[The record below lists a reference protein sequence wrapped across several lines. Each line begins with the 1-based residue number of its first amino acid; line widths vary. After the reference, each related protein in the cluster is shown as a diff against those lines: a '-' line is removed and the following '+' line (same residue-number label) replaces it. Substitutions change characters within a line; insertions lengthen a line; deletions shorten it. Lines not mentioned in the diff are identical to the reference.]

1 MASKQNKKIEKVVF
15 NMDYSISKTSIE
27 ERKELVK
34 KALGI
39 SISGSDIPTD
49 ETLALAK
56 QYIEGKI
63 ELKELQEKVI
73 NKYRKGD

>member
-1 MASKQNKKIEKVVF
+1 
-15 NMDYSISKTSIE
+15 MDYSINKSTKG

-39 SISGSDIPTD
+39 SISGTDVPTN

-56 QYIEGKI
+56 QYIDGKI

>member
-1 MASKQNKKIEKVVF
+1 
-15 NMDYSISKTSIE
+15 MDYSINKITIE
-27 ERKELVK
+27 QRKELVK

-56 QYIEGKI
+56 KYIEGKI
-63 ELKELQEKVI
+63 ELKELQEQVI
-73 NKYRKGD
+73 NKYNKNN

>member
-1 MASKQNKKIEKVVF
+1 
-15 NMDYSISKTSIE
+15 MDYSINKTTKE

-39 SISGSDIPTD
+39 SMSGAEIPSDEVLI
-49 ETLALAK
+49 LAK

-63 ELKELQEKVI
+63 ELKELREKVI
-73 NKYRKGD
+73 NKYNKK

>member
-1 MASKQNKKIEKVVF
+1 
-15 NMDYSISKTSIE
+15 MDYSINKTTIE

-39 SISGSDIPTD
+39 SISGADVPTD

-73 NKYRKGD
+73 NKYNKNN

>member
-1 MASKQNKKIEKVVF
+1 
-15 NMDYSISKTSIE
+15 MDYSINKITIE
-27 ERKELVK
+27 QRKELVK

-56 QYIEGKI
+56 KYIEGKI
-63 ELKELQEKVI
+63 ELKELQEQVI
-73 NKYRKGD
+73 KKYNKNN

>member
-1 MASKQNKKIEKVVF
+1 MVF
-15 NMDYSISKTSIE
+15 NMDYSISKTTVE

-39 SISGSDIPTD
+39 SISGSDITTD
-49 ETLALAK
+49 ETLSLAK

>member
-1 MASKQNKKIEKVVF
+1 
-15 NMDYSISKTSIE
+15 MDYSINKTTIE
-27 ERKELVK
+27 ERKKLVK
-34 KALGI
+34 NALGI
-39 SISGSDIPTD
+39 SISGTDVPTD

>member
-1 MASKQNKKIEKVVF
+1 
-15 NMDYSISKTSIE
+15 MDYSINKTTKE
-27 ERKELVK
+27 ERKEIVK

-39 SISGSDIPTD
+39 SMSGTEIPTD

-63 ELKELQEKVI
+63 ELKELQERVI
-73 NKYRKGD
+73 NKYNKK

>member
-1 MASKQNKKIEKVVF
+1 
-15 NMDYSISKTSIE
+15 MDYSINKTTKE

-39 SISGSDIPTD
+39 SISGTDVPTN

-56 QYIEGKI
+56 RYIDGKI

>member
-1 MASKQNKKIEKVVF
+1 
-15 NMDYSISKTSIE
+15 MDYSINKTTVQ

-39 SISGSDIPTD
+39 SISGSDVPTD

-63 ELKELQEKVI
+63 ELKDLQQKVI
-73 NKYRKGD
+73 EKYDKNNRK

>member
-1 MASKQNKKIEKVVF
+1 MLF
-15 NMDYSISKTSIE
+15 NMDYSISKTTVE

-49 ETLALAK
+49 ETLSLAK

>member
-1 MASKQNKKIEKVVF
+1 
-15 NMDYSISKTSIE
+15 MDYSINKTTKG

-39 SISGSDIPTD
+39 SISGTDVPTN

-56 QYIEGKI
+56 QYIDGKI

>member
-1 MASKQNKKIEKVVF
+1 
-15 NMDYSISKTSIE
+15 MDYSINKTTKE

-39 SISGSDIPTD
+39 SMSGAEIPSDEVLI
-49 ETLALAK
+49 LAK

-63 ELKELQEKVI
+63 ELNQ
-73 NKYRKGD
+73 YQ

>member
-1 MASKQNKKIEKVVF
+1 
-15 NMDYSISKTSIE
+15 MDYSINKTTIE

-34 KALGI
+34 NALGI
-39 SISGSDIPTD
+39 SISGTDVPTD
-49 ETLALAK
+49 ETLALVK

>member
-1 MASKQNKKIEKVVF
+1 
-15 NMDYSISKTSIE
+15 MDYSINKTTIE
-27 ERKELVK
+27 QRKELVK

-56 QYIEGKI
+56 KYIEGKI

-73 NKYRKGD
+73 NKYNKNN

>member
-1 MASKQNKKIEKVVF
+1 
-15 NMDYSISKTSIE
+15 MDYSINKTTME
-27 ERKELVK
+27 QRKELVK

-39 SISGSDIPTD
+39 SISGADVPTD

-73 NKYRKGD
+73 NKYNKNK

>member
-1 MASKQNKKIEKVVF
+1 
-15 NMDYSISKTSIE
+15 MDYSINKTTME
-27 ERKELVK
+27 QRKELVK

-56 QYIEGKI
+56 KYIEGKI
-63 ELKELQEKVI
+63 ELKELQEQVI
-73 NKYRKGD
+73 NKYNKNN

>member
-1 MASKQNKKIEKVVF
+1 
-15 NMDYSISKTSIE
+15 MDYSINKTTME
-27 ERKELVK
+27 QRKELVK

-56 QYIEGKI
+56 KYIEGKI
-63 ELKELQEKVI
+63 ELKELQEQVI
-73 NKYRKGD
+73 KKYNKNN

>member
-1 MASKQNKKIEKVVF
+1 MGYCINKTTKG
-15 NMDYSISKTSIE
+15 

-39 SISGSDIPTD
+39 SISGTDVPTD

-56 QYIEGKI
+56 QYIDGKI

>member
-1 MASKQNKKIEKVVF
+1 
-15 NMDYSISKTSIE
+15 MDYSVNKTTIE

-39 SISGSDIPTD
+39 SISGADVPTD

-56 QYIEGKI
+56 KYIEGKI

-73 NKYRKGD
+73 NKYNKNK

>member
-1 MASKQNKKIEKVVF
+1 
-15 NMDYSISKTSIE
+15 MDYSINKTTME
-27 ERKELVK
+27 QRKELVK

-56 QYIEGKI
+56 KYIEGKI
-63 ELKELQEKVI
+63 ELIELQEQVI
-73 NKYRKGD
+73 NKYNKNN

>member
-1 MASKQNKKIEKVVF
+1 
-15 NMDYSISKTSIE
+15 MDYSIKNSTVE
-27 ERKELVK
+27 QRKELVK

-39 SISGSDIPTD
+39 SMSGADVPTD
-49 ETLALAK
+49 DTLKLAR

-73 NKYRKGD
+73 NKYNKNN

>member
-1 MASKQNKKIEKVVF
+1 
-15 NMDYSISKTSIE
+15 MDYSINKTTKE

-39 SISGSDIPTD
+39 SMSGAEIPTD
-49 ETLALAK
+49 DVLALAK

-63 ELKELQEKVI
+63 ELKELQERVI
-73 NKYRKGD
+73 NKYKKK

>member
-1 MASKQNKKIEKVVF
+1 
-15 NMDYSISKTSIE
+15 MDYSINNTTIKQ
-27 ERKELVK
+27 RKELVK

-56 QYIEGKI
+56 KYIEGKI

-73 NKYRKGD
+73 NKYNKNN

>member
-1 MASKQNKKIEKVVF
+1 MVF
-15 NMDYSISKTSIE
+15 NMDYSISKTTVE

>member
-1 MASKQNKKIEKVVF
+1 MEVNI
-15 NMDYSISKTSIE
+15 DYSINKTTKG

-39 SISGSDIPTD
+39 SISGTDVPTN

-56 QYIEGKI
+56 QYIDGKI

>member
-1 MASKQNKKIEKVVF
+1 
-15 NMDYSISKTSIE
+15 MDYSINKTTME
-27 ERKELVK
+27 LRNELVK

-56 QYIEGKI
+56 KYIEGKI
-63 ELKELQEKVI
+63 ELKELQEQVI
-73 NKYRKGD
+73 NKYNKNN

>member
-1 MASKQNKKIEKVVF
+1 
-15 NMDYSISKTSIE
+15 MDYSISKTTVE

-39 SISGSDIPTD
+39 SISGSDIATD
-49 ETLALAK
+49 ETLSLAK

>member
-1 MASKQNKKIEKVVF
+1 
-15 NMDYSISKTSIE
+15 MDYSINKTTIE

-56 QYIEGKI
+56 KYIEGKI
-63 ELKELQEKVI
+63 ELKELQEQVI
-73 NKYRKGD
+73 NKYNKNN

>member
-1 MASKQNKKIEKVVF
+1 
-15 NMDYSISKTSIE
+15 MDYSINKTTME
-27 ERKELVK
+27 QRKELVK

-56 QYIEGKI
+56 KYIEGKI
-63 ELKELQEKVI
+63 EFKELQEQVI
-73 NKYRKGD
+73 NKYNKNN